1 MRLKSITL
9 NGFKTF
15 ATKTNFEFDE
25 RVTVIVGPNGS
36 GKSNIADAVRWVLGE
51 QSYKLLRGRKTLDMI
66 FHGSDERARAGMA
79 SATIVFDN
87 SDGWLPID
95 FSEVSITRRAYRDG
109 KNEYLIN
116 GKQVLL
122 RDVNELLGNS
132 GLAERTYTII
142 GQGLVDA
149 ALALNP
155 GERRSLFEEAAG
167 IGLYRAR
174 REDAESRLE
183 KTRRNLDRVEDILS
197 ELKPRLR
204 SLERQAKRA
213 DKFDQ
218 VRADLKAL
226 MREWY
231 GYHWYRVQEELSQ
244 ARQREKDYKER
255 LEASRK
261 KQARLDHELAE
272 CQSELQGLRARLNT
286 WHRELSDQ
294 HAKREDISREHAVVV
309 ERIRSL
315 EKQRAEIDTEI
326 ARLKQAREN
335 REDRLETIKREVADL
350 EEEHD
355 QARANLDQLQDQL
368 ADQIQEKQSLE
379 QELEHTRE
387 EVTQV
392 RHLLSRL
399 GAQKE
404 DRQSQIA
411 DKQQQLESMV
421 EEIDQVEQALDSAK
435 QSLEDARQERDH
447 ARSARRE
454 VEEKLD
460 QHRKDIKSGERYISQ
475 LKEEYAA
482 QQSEISRMQ
491 AELDVLKQAED
502 KLAGYAEGTRVLLED
517 ARQGGLQGAIGALSS
532 NLEVEEKLETAI
544 AAALGEYVDAVVLD
558 DQSAVDRALEMLA
571 DKTKRGALLPLDS
584 LTPPDPLSVDLSIP
598 GVIGVA
604 AKLVEV
610 PPRLQPAVELL
621 LGQVIV
627 VEEKSTISRILAKQ
641 PLGTKAVTLRGEVFF
656 NSGQVYAG
664 REDGATTLSRPRQKR
679 TLQDKL
685 KGLEGDTEQMQNDIQ
700 QVKQRIQ
707 KKKDQED
714 QLDEVLDEKI
724 RAEKAA
730 EEAYQQAV
738 LNQETAQQQVGWV
751 QSRQA
756 KFNQEIQSTEQE
768 IEDITQRQ
776 RQNQDRIGNL
786 AETAAELE
794 SRLRE
799 MSFSEE
805 REKISHWRTEVAV
818 TQRALEDARERQ
830 EERQQAWE
838 EVSENIVQLKDKKQS
853 LQEELVSLQEQ
864 KEDWKRQEEVIEER
878 IQEIRHLINESE
890 EELQER
896 EEEQS
901 RLQEA
906 ESQARKKLNQAE
918 RSYAQAEVTLTSR
931 QESLHRMQERIREDI
946 GLVEYEY
953 DDDVSGPTPLPFE
966 GYVEKL
972 PRKKSIPKDLE
983 SNIKSLRRQ
992 MRRLG
997 AVNPEAQDEYHDV
1010 QERYQF
1016 LTEQLSDLRKAE
1028 ADTKEVIAELEVLME
1043 REFRKTFNAV
1053 AEQFRKIFV
1062 RLFGGGEGRL
1072 VLTDPDDLSRSGVDI
1087 EAQLPGRRT
1096 QGLSLLSG
1104 GERSLTAAALIFSLL
1119 KVSPTPFC
1127 VLDEVDAML
1136 DESNVARY
1144 RELLRELSSET
1155 QFIVITHNRNTV
1167 QVADVLYGIT
1177 MAEDS
1182 TSRVLS
1188 LKLDQVEEVI
1198 A

>member
-15 ATKTNFEFDE
+15 ATKTNFEFDD

-51 QSYKLLRGRKTLDMI
+51 QSYKLLRGRKTVDMI

-79 SATIVFDN
+79 AVTIVFDN

-155 GERRSLFEEAAG
+155 DERRSLFEEAAG
-167 IGLYRAR
+167 IALYRAR
-174 REDAESRLE
+174 QEDAESRLE

-244 ARQREKDYKER
+244 ARLRERDLKEH
-255 LEASRK
+255 LEDSRE
-261 KQARLDHELAE
+261 KQARLDQELAE

-286 WHRELSDQ
+286 WHRELSNQ
-294 HAKREDISREHAVVV
+294 HEEREEISREHAVLV

-326 ARLKQAREN
+326 ARLKQDREN

-350 EEEHD
+350 EEEHRK
-355 QARANLDQLQDQL
+355 AGANLGRLQDQL
-368 ADQIQEKQSLE
+368 GEQVQEKQSLE
-379 QELEHTRE
+379 LELEQTRE
-387 EVTQV
+387 EITRV

-404 DRQSQIA
+404 DRQHQIA
-411 DKQQQLESMV
+411 DKQQQLEAMV
-421 EEIDQVEQALDSAK
+421 QEKDQIEQALDTAN
-435 QSLEDARQERDH
+435 QSLEDARQERDQ
-447 ARSARRE
+447 ARSGRRA
-454 VEEKLD
+454 VEDELD

-475 LKEEYAA
+475 LKEEHAA
-482 QQSEISRMQ
+482 QRSEISRLQ

-502 KLAGYAEGTRVLLED
+502 KLAGYAEGTRVVLED
-517 ARQGGLQGAIGALSS
+517 ARRGGLRGAIGALSS
-532 NLEVEEKLETAI
+532 NLEVEERLEPAI

-558 DQSAVDRALEMLA
+558 DQGAVDRALDMLA
-571 DKTKRGALLPLDS
+571 DKKTRGALLPLDS
-584 LTPPDPLSVDLSIP
+584 LTPPDPLSVNASIP

-604 AKLVEV
+604 SNLVEA

-621 LGQVIV
+621 LGPVIV
-627 VEEKSTISRILAKQ
+627 VEDKSNISRILAKQ

-656 NSGQVYAG
+656 NTGQVYAG
-664 REDGATTLSRPRQKR
+664 QDDGATTLSRPRQKR
-679 TLQDKL
+679 TLQDRL
-685 KGLEGDTEQMQNDIQ
+685 QRLQDQSQEMQANIQ
-700 QVKQRIQ
+700 NVKERVQRKQ
-707 KKKDQED
+707 DQED
-714 QLDEVLDEKI
+714 QLEQVLEEKLQ
-724 RAEKAA
+724 AEEAA
-730 EEAYQQAV
+730 EEAYHRAV
-738 LNQETAQQQVGWV
+738 LDQEAAQQQVGWMR
-751 QSRQA
+751 SRRDRLQE
-756 KFNQEIQSTEQE
+756 EIQSAEQE
-768 IEDITQRQ
+768 VGEITHRQ
-776 RQNQDRIGNL
+776 QKNQDRIESL
-786 AETAAELE
+786 TQTTAELE

-799 MSFSEE
+799 MSFNEE
-805 REKISHWRTEVAV
+805 REQIAHWRTEVAV

-830 EERQQAWE
+830 KERQQAWE
-838 EVSENIVQLKDKKQS
+838 EVSDSITQLKNRKQS
-853 LQEELVSLQEQ
+853 LQEELKSLQEQ
-864 KEDWKRQEEVIEER
+864 KEDWKGQEEVIEER
-878 IQEIRHLINESE
+878 IREIRHLIDESE
-890 EELQER
+890 EALQKR

-901 RLQEA
+901 QLQKA
-906 ESQARKKLNQAE
+906 ESRARKSLNQAE
-918 RSYAQAEVTLTSR
+918 RSYAQAEVTLTSS

-953 DDDVSGPTPLPFE
+953 EEDVSGPTPLPFE

-972 PRKKSIPKDLE
+972 PRKKSIPQDLE

-1010 QERYQF
+1010 QERHQF

-1087 EAQLPGRRT
+1087 KARLPGRRM

-1177 MAEDS
+1177 MAEDM
-1182 TSRVLS
+1182 TSRMLS

>member
-51 QSYKLLRGRKTLDMI
+51 QSYKLLRGRKTVDMI

-155 GERRSLFEEAAG
+155 DERRSLFEEAAG

-174 REDAESRLE
+174 REDAENRLE

-244 ARQREKDYKER
+244 AREREKEYKER
-255 LEASRK
+255 LEASRE
-261 KQARLDHELAE
+261 KQARLDQELAE

-294 HAKREDISREHAVVV
+294 HAEREEISREHAVVL

-315 EKQRAEIDTEI
+315 EKQQAEIDMEI
-326 ARLKQAREN
+326 ARLKQDREN

-350 EEEHD
+350 EEEHRK
-355 QARANLDQLQDQL
+355 ARANLDRLQDQM
-368 ADQIQEKQSLE
+368 ADQVQEKQTL
-379 QELEHTRE
+379 ELELERTRE
-387 EVTQV
+387 EISKVQ
-392 RHLLSRL
+392 HQLSRL

-404 DRQSQIA
+404 DRQRQIT
-411 DKQQQLESMV
+411 DKQEQLEGMV
-421 EEIDQVEQALDSAK
+421 QEMDQVEETLDTAK
-435 QSLEDARQERDH
+435 HTLEEARQERDR

-454 VEEKLD
+454 VENKLERHD
-460 QHRKDIKSGERYISQ
+460 KDIKSGERYLTQ
-475 LKEEYAA
+475 LKEDHAGH
-482 QQSEISRMQ
+482 QSEISRLR

-502 KLAGYAEGTRVLLED
+502 TLAGYAEGTRVLLKD
-517 ARQGGLQGAIGALSS
+517 ARRGGLQGAIGALSS
-532 NLEVEEKLETAI
+532 NLEVEERLETAI

-558 DQSAVDRALEMLA
+558 EQGAVDRALDMLA
-571 DKTKRGALLPLDS
+571 DKTARGALLPLDS
-584 LTPPDPLSVDLSIP
+584 LTPPDPLTVNSSLP
-598 GVIGVA
+598 GVVGVA
-604 AKLVEV
+604 AKLVEA

-627 VEEKSTISRILAKQ
+627 VEEKTNISRVLAKQ
-641 PLGTKAVTLRGEVFF
+641 PLGTKAVTLKGEVFF
-656 NSGQVYAG
+656 NTGQVTAG
-664 REDGATTLSRPRQKR
+664 RDDGATTLSRPRKER

-685 KGLEGDTEQMQNDIQ
+685 QRLEDESG
-700 QVKQRIQ
+700 QVQ
-707 KKKDQED
+707 
-714 QLDEVLDEKI
+714 EKI
-724 RAEKAA
+724 RNVKERVQQKKVQEDELEEILKEKLQA
-730 EEAYQQAV
+730 EEAAEDAYQRAV
-738 LNQETAQQQVGWV
+738 LDQDAAQQQVGWV
-751 QSRQA
+751 QSRRS
-756 KFNQEIQSTEQE
+756 KFQQEIQTAEQE
-768 IEDITQRQ
+768 IESIHQREQENQARIQ
-776 RQNQDRIGNL
+776 RL
-786 AETAAELE
+786 TESTAEMRA
-794 SRLRE
+794 RLRE

-805 REKISHWRTEVAV
+805 REKISHLRTEVAV
-818 TQRALEDARERQ
+818 TQRALEDARQRQ

-838 EVSENIVQLKDKKQS
+838 EVSETINQLKNRKQS
-853 LQEELVSLQEQ
+853 LQQEVASLQGQ
-864 KEDWKRQEEVIEER
+864 KEAWKRQEEEIEER
-878 IQEIRHLINESE
+878 IQEIRRLIDESE
-890 EELQER
+890 DALQER
-896 EEEQS
+896 EKEQS

-906 ESQARKKLNQAE
+906 ESRARKTLNEAE
-918 RSYAQAEVTLTSR
+918 RSYAQAEVTLTSS
-931 QESLHRMQERIREDI
+931 QENLHRMQERIREDI

-972 PRKKSIPKDLE
+972 PRKKSIPQDLE

-997 AVNPEAQDEYHDV
+997 AVNPQAQDEYHDV
-1010 QERYQF
+1010 QERHQF

-1072 VLTDPDDLSRSGVDI
+1072 VLTDPEDLSRSGVDI
-1087 EAQLPGRRT
+1087 EARLPGRRT

-1182 TSRVLS
+1182 TSQVLS